1 MNIGD
6 PVIVT
11 RLPETTHSGLNPNIR
26 IGDIG
31 VVCRLTRD
39 RYGVDWGRKIRDGHS
54 CNGTCAYGNGYY
66 IDMQCVELARESTEF
81 SFDKHD
87 FNILMQ

>member
-11 RLPETTHSGLNPNIR
+11 KLPETTHSGLNPDIR

-31 VVCRLTRD
+31 VVCKLTWD
-39 RYGVDWGRKIRDGHS
+39 RYGVDWGRKITSGHS
-54 CNGTCAYGNGYY
+54 CRGTCEPGHGYY
-66 IDMQCVELARESTEF
+66 IDKQCVEFARESTEF
-81 SFDKHD
+81 SFDKDD
-87 FNILMQ
+87 FKILMQ